1 MAAVKFKLSVK
12 GDKELQRKL
21 SRLSKD
27 ATNRVMT
34 RALLRAG
41 SVLEDQAKQN
51 APRKT
56 GRLANSIRTHLS
68 GIDFSNTSRVVVNVE
83 TNDRWFGGKT
93 FYGAF
98 QEFGWRV
105 GRRLRRGRTLFRKAV
120 RFVRNRLRKK
130 IPGKHY
136 IKRALDSH
144 GRIAQEAAIE
154 EIRAGI
160 EREASRGGG

>member
-21 SRLSKD
+21 SRLSAD
-27 ATNRVMT
+27 ARKRVMEP
-34 RALLRAG
+34 ALLRAG
-41 SVLEDQAKQN
+41 IVLRDQAREN
-51 APRKT
+51 APRRT
-56 GRLANSIRTHLS
+56 GKLAQSIRAYAVDSDSET
-68 GIDFSNTSRVVVNVE
+68 RAAVRVE
-83 TNDRWFGGKT
+83 TSAGFFQGKT

-105 GRRLRRGRTLFRKAV
+105 GKRLRRRGLV
-120 RFVRNRLRKK
+120 NSLRNRLRKK
-130 IPGKHY
+130 IPGTHY

-160 EREASRGGG
+160 EREAKRGGG